1 MSAAAETGLQ
11 IRAGVHT
18 GECELLGDK
27 VAGIAVSMGAR
38 IAAAAN
44 DGEILAWHS
53 QRPRRSVSSSNHAFE
68 SRRTG
73 NAAVGFIAEEARS

>member
-1 MSAAAETGLQ
+1 VSAAAETGLQ

-38 IAAAAN
+38 IAAQAD
-44 DGEILAWHS
+44 DGRFS
-53 QRPRRSVSSSNHAFE
+53 YRPQSKTSSPAQASSSNHAAFE
-68 SRRTG
+68 S
-73 NAAVGFIAEEARS
+73 